1 MNKRLIA
8 ILLAVLMLTALLP
21 AAAIAEG
28 GIIVNLGS
36 VRAGSTINLQIAT
49 TGSGTAALISGSL
62 PDNCSISTEERDGS
76 SAHYLKGTPELAGVY
91 EFTLEVTDTVETPDE
106 PSEESANSSVGSETV
121 TVATL
126 TCSITVLPSIPS
138 VTAQDLDCFVGED
151 VRIKVQVSTDDQGQ
165 LSYQWYWND
174 VKDNLNGSLLEGKT
188 ERELAPDTEFVGTS
202 YYYCIVT
209 NSNQGMSEAVA
220 SPVITVSVTE
230 PVITSISI
238 TSLPTKLEYT
248 EGDTLDTT
256 GLTLLVHYSNGMA
269 VTDDEGF
276 TCSPTKLTEPGTV
289 TIKLVYQNN
298 ELSFPVIV
306 SEAKEELEAIA
317 VTSLPSKRE
326 YHIGDRLDTTGLALD
341 AITNKGNHSG
351 VSSGFSCS
359 PEILS
364 VAGVQTITVSYQGKT
379 TSFSVTVKDG
389 EKTVEQIEI
398 QTMPTKLSY
407 TVGDVI
413 DTSGLTLRVKT
424 DKGYETVNSGFTC
437 SPSRFTREGTRTV
450 NVSYGGKTCSF
461 EVNVTGGDGQPQETA
476 KPEATEAPDSG
487 DEDGRTQPG
496 GRDSGRAKRAGS
508 TALLV
513 IIFAAL
519 VALVALLAYIY
530 VTKKDAVIMLWQRLL
545 HRADEDPN
553 DEDDPEDDQDL
564 Q

>member
-8 ILLAVLMLTALLP
+8 VLLAVLMLTALLP
-21 AAAIAEG
+21 AAAFAEG

-36 VRAGSTINLQIAT
+36 VRAGAPINLQIAT
-49 TGSGTAALISGSL
+49 TGSGTAALVSGSL
-62 PDNCSISTEERDGS
+62 PDSCSISTEMRDGS
-76 SAHYLKGTPELAGVY
+76 SAHYLKGTPGYAGVY
-91 EFTLEVTDTVETPDE
+91 EFTLEVTDTVETPDD
-106 PSEESANSSVGSETV
+106 PSGDGANSSVSSGTV

-126 TCSITVLPSIPS
+126 TCSITVLPAIPNIT
-138 VTAQDLDCFVGED
+138 VQDLDCFVGED

-174 VKDNLNGSLLEGKT
+174 VKDNLNGRLLEGKT

-220 SPVITVSVTE
+220 SPVITVRVTE

-238 TSLPTKLEYT
+238 SSLPTKLEYT

-256 GLTLLVHYSNGMA
+256 GLTLLIHYSNGMA

-306 SEAKEELEAIA
+306 SEAKEEIEAISI
-317 VTSLPSKRE
+317 TNLPAKRE
-326 YHIGDRLDTTGLALD
+326 YKVGERLDTTGLTLD
-341 AITNKGNHSG
+341 AITNKNNHST
-351 VSSGFSCS
+351 VTSGFSCS

-364 VAGVQTITVSYQGKT
+364 VPGLQTITVRYADKT
-379 TSFSVTVKDG
+379 TSYTVTVKDG
-389 EKTVEQIEI
+389 EKAIEQIEI

-407 TVGDVI
+407 KVGDVI

-461 EVNVTGGDGQPQETA
+461 EVTVTGGDGQPEETA
-476 KPEATEAPDSG
+476 QPAETAAPDGGDSG
-487 DEDGRTQPG
+487 GRTTPG
-496 GRDSGRAKRAGS
+496 GRESGRAKRAGS

-530 VTKKDAVIMLWQRLL
+530 VTKKDAVIELWQRLL
-545 HRADEDPN
+545 HRADEDPY
-553 DEDDPEDDQDL
+553 DEEDPGDDQDL